1 MTNREKSTILV
12 VGFFVFIHFHSF
24 TCSSHRKKWLFLIL
38 FLLSLKMKL
47 SKCETIID
55 EKKFLESHLE
65 RERKGGK
72 INEPYIERLNKYRK
86 IKDENY
92 NKK

>member
-1 MTNREKSTILV
+1 
-12 VGFFVFIHFHSF
+12 
-24 TCSSHRKKWLFLIL
+24 
-38 FLLSLKMKL
+38 MKL
-47 SKCETIID
+47 SECETIID

-86 IKDENY
+86 IKDENN
-92 NKK
+92 NKR